1 MLGPM
6 MINLSVLIMADPLPS
21 PEDLIPVNLYRT
33 QH

>member
-1 MLGPM
+1 
-6 MINLSVLIMADPLPS
+6 MINLCGLIIADPKPS